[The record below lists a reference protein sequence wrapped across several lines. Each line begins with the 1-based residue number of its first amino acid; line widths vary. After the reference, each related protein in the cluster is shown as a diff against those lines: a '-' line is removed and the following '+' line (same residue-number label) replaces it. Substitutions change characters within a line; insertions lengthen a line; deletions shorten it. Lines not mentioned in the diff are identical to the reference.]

1 MVDKSALDELINK
14 INDLV
19 KNSPIQDVQSNAR
32 AIISGWFASHNLVT
46 REEFDAQ
53 IQVLRRTQD
62 KLRHLEQQIS
72 ELEKKSD

>member
-62 KLRHLEQQIS
+62 TLRHLEQQMS